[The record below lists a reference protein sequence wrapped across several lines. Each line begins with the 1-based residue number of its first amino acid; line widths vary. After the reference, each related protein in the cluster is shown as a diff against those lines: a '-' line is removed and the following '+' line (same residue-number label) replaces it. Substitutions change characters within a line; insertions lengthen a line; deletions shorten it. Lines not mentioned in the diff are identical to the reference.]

1 MNRWLLACAA
11 LTLLCGR
18 AQGDLVIYKV
28 PATNI
33 EVVLEGKTSAVARV
47 GDTPLI
53 IFKSPATGELKLEMS
68 EIIHKVECPTTN
80 EQYSRMFNKSKKDA
94 DSLMETAE
102 WALRRGLL
110 QQFRECVKQAHEL
123 NPGHAEAKRIVDLIN
138 TIDNIDLGE
147 STEQESILRNKIGAL
162 KNMEIRKSRHF
173 ILYHNTNKPSKDGRK
188 TNVKK
193 MDRAARRLDLLEKVY
208 ESFLFK
214 FYSKGINLEIPKER
228 LMVVLFDEEKQF
240 GNYAEMLS
248 PALSMAAGFW
258 SQGDNIAVF
267 YDHGG
272 TEDFKILQRLN
283 RQLQEQ
289 KETILRG
296 ARAGDKYVAAA
307 DIVRRA
313 EALDKL
319 FKMWQ
324 ENEDITV
331 VSHECTHQMA
341 GNTGLLPR
349 NVMVPSWVH
358 EGLATYFEC
367 PKDAT
372 WSGIG
377 AVNEDRLE
385 WYRGLV
391 ENQKEYSS
399 LEWIVSD
406 QIFDLTTNHAG
417 KLHAY
422 GQAWALTHFMLEQH
436 TNEML
441 AFYDKLGKM
450 PPDIVF
456 SPETLNKTF
465 DEVIKI
471 DRDKLTREW
480 RDYMDE
486 LKTDV
491 DVLIA
496 DYTGEDEDD
505 E

>member
-1 MNRWLLACAA
+1 MKRWLLACAA
-11 LTLLCGR
+11 LALTCGQ
-18 AQGDLVIYKV
+18 AAGDLVEYTV
-28 PATNI
+28 PATTI
-33 EVVLEGKTSAVARV
+33 TVVLEGKTSVVPVV
-47 GDTPLI
+47 GGTPLI
-53 IFKSPATGELKLEMS
+53 RFRSPATGELIIEMS
-68 EIIHKVECPTTN
+68 EVGDKIECPTTA
-80 EQYSRMFNKSKKDA
+80 EQFSRMFNKAKKDPVE
-94 DSLMETAE
+94 LMKAGE

-110 QQFRECVKQAHEL
+110 PQFRECVKIAHEL
-123 NPGHAEAKRIVDLIN
+123 DPKNEEAKRLANLIEK
-138 TIDNIDLGE
+138 IDNIDLGE
-147 STEQESILRNKIGAL
+147 STEQENILRTKIGAL
-162 KNMEIRKSRHF
+162 KNMEIRKSKHF
-173 ILYHNTNKPSKDGRK
+173 ILYHNTNKPGKDGKKPTSRK
-188 TNVKK
+188 S
-193 MDRAARRLDLLEKVY
+193 DRAARRLELLENVY

-214 FYSKGINLEIPKER
+214 FYSKGVNLEIPKER

-240 GNYAEMLS
+240 RNYAEMLS
-248 PALSMAAGFW
+248 PSLSMAAGFW
-258 SQGDNIAVF
+258 SHGDNIAVF

-272 TEDFKILQRLN
+272 TEEFKVLQRLN
-283 RQLQEQ
+283 RALQEQ
-289 KETILRG
+289 KAEAIRLARSGRG
-296 ARAGDKYVAAA
+296 GNNA

-313 EALDKL
+313 DALSAL

-331 VSHECTHQMA
+331 VSHECAHQMA

-349 NVMVPSWVH
+349 YVMVPSWVH

-377 AVNEDRLE
+377 AVNEARLE
-385 WYRGLV
+385 WYKGLV

-399 LEWIVSD
+399 LEWIVTD
-406 QIFDLTTNHAG
+406 QIFDLGATHAS

-436 TNEML
+436 PGEML
-441 AFYDKLGKM
+441 SFYDKLGKM

-456 SPETLNKTF
+456 SPDTLSKTF

-491 DVLIA
+491 EVLKE
-496 DYTGEDEDD
+496 DYGAEEDE

>member
-1 MNRWLLACAA
+1 MKRWLLACVA
-11 LTLLCGR
+11 LTLACGKAR
-18 AQGDLVIYKV
+18 GDLIVYTV
-28 PATNI
+28 PGTSI
-33 EVVLEGKTSAVARV
+33 TVVLEGKTSVIPVV
-47 GDTPLI
+47 GGTPLI
-53 IFKSPATGELKLEMS
+53 KFKSPSTGELIIEMS
-68 EIIHKVECPTTN
+68 EIGHKVECPMTS
-80 EQYSRMFNKSKKDA
+80 EQFSRMFNKSKKDA
-94 DSLMETAE
+94 AGLMETSN

-110 QQFRECVKQAHEL
+110 PQFRECVKTAHEL
-123 NPGHAEAKRIVDLIN
+123 DPANPEAKRLVDLIQ
-138 TIDNIDLGE
+138 TIDSIDLGE

-162 KNMEIRKSRHF
+162 KNMEIRKSKHF
-173 ILYHNTNKPSKDGRK
+173 ILYHNTSKPSKDGK
-188 TNVKK
+188 KPNLKK

-240 GNYAEMLS
+240 RNYAEMLS
-248 PALSMAAGFW
+248 PQLSMAAGFW
-258 SQGDNIAVF
+258 SQMDNIAVF

-272 TEDFKILQRLN
+272 TEEFKILQRLN

-289 KETILRG
+289 KETIQRG

-313 EALDKL
+313 DALNAL

-324 ENEDITV
+324 ENEDISV

-341 GNTGLLPR
+341 GNTSLLPR
-349 NVMVPSWVH
+349 HVMVPSWVH

-377 AVNEDRLE
+377 AVNKTRLE
-385 WYRGLV
+385 WYRWLV
-391 ENQKEYSS
+391 ENQKEYST
-399 LEWIVSD
+399 LDQIVTD

-436 TNEML
+436 TTEML

-450 PPDIVF
+450 PPDVVF

-465 DEVIKI
+465 DEVVKI

-491 DVLIA
+491 DILID

>member
-1 MNRWLLACAA
+1 MKRWLLACAA
-11 LTLLCGR
+11 LWLTAEAAR
-18 AQGDLVIYKV
+18 ADIVVYTV
-28 PATNI
+28 PQTGI
-33 EVVLEGKTSAVARV
+33 TVTLEGTMKVIAVP
-47 GDTPLI
+47 GGEPLI
-53 IFKSPATGELKLEMS
+53 SFTSPATGTLKLQLS
-68 EIIHKVECPTTN
+68 EVSDRIECPTTAQKFN
-80 EQYSRMFNKSKKDA
+80 KMFNKAKKDA
-94 DSLMETAE
+94 PALMEASE
-102 WALRRGLL
+102 WALKRGLL
-110 QQFRECVKQAHEL
+110 KEFRECVKQAHTLDPANE
-123 NPGHAEAKRIVDLIN
+123 EAKRLADLIEK
-138 TIDNIDLGE
+138 IDNIDLGE
-147 STEQESILRNKIGAL
+147 STEQENILRNKIGAL
-162 KNMEIRKSRHF
+162 KNMEIRKSKHF
-173 ILYHNTNKPSKDGRK
+173 ILYHNTNKAGKDA
-188 TNVKK
+188 KK
-193 MDRAARRLDLLEKVY
+193 DAKKGDRAARRLDLLEKVY

-214 FYSKGINLEIPKER
+214 FYSKGVNLEIPKER
-228 LMVVLFDEEKQF
+228 LMVVLFDDEKQF
-240 GNYAEMLS
+240 RNYSEMLS
-248 PALSMAAGFW
+248 PSLSMAAGFW
-258 SQGDNIAVF
+258 SHIDNIAVF

-272 TEDFKILQRLN
+272 TEDFKALQQLN
-283 RQLQEQ
+283 RALQEQ
-289 KETILRG
+289 KETVLRG
-296 ARAGDKYVAAA
+296 ARQGDKYVAAA

-319 FKMWQ
+319 FNMWQ

-349 NVMVPSWVH
+349 HVMVPSWVH

-385 WYRGLV
+385 WYQALAR
-391 ENQKEYSS
+391 NQKEYSS

-436 TNEML
+436 PQEML
-441 AFYDKLGKM
+441 AFYNKLGKL
-450 PPDIVF
+450 PPDVVF
-456 SPETLNKTF
+456 SPETLHKTF
-465 DEVIKI
+465 DETVKI

-491 DVLIA
+491 ARMLEDNGA
-496 DYTGEDEDD
+496 DSD
-505 E
+505 

>member
-1 MNRWLLACAA
+1 MKRWLFACALLA
-11 LTLLCGR
+11 LTCGR
-18 AQGDLVIYKV
+18 AAGDLVIYTV
-28 PATNI
+28 PATSI
-33 EVVLEGKTSAVARV
+33 TVVLEGKTSPVARV

-53 IFKSPATGELKLEMS
+53 LFKNASLGELKLEMD
-68 EIIHKVECPTTN
+68 EISHQVKCPTTA
-80 EQYSRMFNKSKKDA
+80 ELYGKMYNKSKKDA
-94 DSLMETAE
+94 TELMKTAE

-110 QQFRECVKQAHEL
+110 PQFRDCVKLANEL
-123 NPGHAEAKRIVDLIN
+123 DPTNAEAKRLSELIK
-138 TIDNIDLGE
+138 TIDGIDLGE
-147 STEQESILRNKIGAL
+147 SSEQESILRNKIGAL
-162 KNMEIRKSRHF
+162 KNMEIRKSKHF
-173 ILYHNTNKPSKDGRK
+173 ILYHNTNKLNKEGKKPTTR
-188 TNVKK
+188 K

-240 GNYAEMLS
+240 RNYAEMLS
-248 PALSMAAGFW
+248 PSLSMAAGFW
-258 SQGDNIAVF
+258 SHGDNIAVF

-272 TEDFKILQRLN
+272 TEEFKVLRRLN
-283 RQLQEQ
+283 RALQEQ
-289 KETILRG
+289 KEEAFRLARSGRG
-296 ARAGDKYVAAA
+296 GNNS

-313 EALDKL
+313 DALNAL

-349 NVMVPSWVH
+349 HVMVPSWVH

-399 LEWIVSD
+399 LEWIVTD

-436 TNEML
+436 TTEML

-450 PPDIVF
+450 PSDVVF
-456 SPETLNKTF
+456 SPESLNKTF

-480 RDYMDE
+480 RDYMDD
-486 LKTDV
+486 LKSDI
-491 DVLIA
+491 DVLMA
-496 DYTGEDEDD
+496 DYEGEDED
-505 E
+505 EE